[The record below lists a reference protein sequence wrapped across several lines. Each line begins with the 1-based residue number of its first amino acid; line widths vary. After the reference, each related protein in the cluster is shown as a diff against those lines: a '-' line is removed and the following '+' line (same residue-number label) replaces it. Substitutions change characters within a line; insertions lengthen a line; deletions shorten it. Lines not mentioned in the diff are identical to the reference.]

1 MKKKILLA
9 VLLIVLLLGAGIAYA
24 YFETDFFKSEKEIFL
39 SYLLNDKMTAEEEKI
54 AQYFEKK
61 ESTAHTYQGKAGIT
75 AEGMDVEN
83 IEMLN
88 GSNITF
94 EGATNPTQELTE
106 LEITANLATGINIP
120 IMFKQD
126 GETYGIQTNLLTDK
140 YIAVRNENLK
150 ELAEMFGLDATQIP
164 DKIEFE
170 DTAFTEE
177 EIKILKEKYVGI
189 LEENLPAELFTK
201 EKVDKQTIITL
212 SMGEDK
218 FVELFTKILET
229 LRNDEIIINKLPMGY
244 DKETYQSAI
253 DEILSDID
261 GIADSDNKVE
271 IKLYAENKSVNML
284 EVKFYEGNNNVVNM
298 VISSEITGNDLVVEM
313 TMKVQEGTEIAEI
326 SAKVQYKNILT
337 LDNVEE
343 SIEVKM
349 FSDRTYEDMDLT
361 VDFTNTV
368 KFEEKEIEKFNE
380 ENSTILNDAT
390 EEEMMDLLTAIYSNL
405 GLI

>member
-61 ESTAHTYQGKAGIT
+61 ESTSHTYQGKAGIT

-94 EGATNPTQELTE
+94 EGATNPTQKLTE

-126 GETYGIQTNLLTDK
+126 GETYGIQTNLLTNK

-150 ELAEMFGLDATQIP
+150 ELAEMFGLDTTQIP

-177 EIKILKEKYVGI
+177 EIKTLKEKYVGI

>member
-61 ESTAHTYQGKAGIT
+61 ESTSHTYQGKAGIT

-94 EGATNPTQELTE
+94 EGATNPTQKLTE

-126 GETYGIQTNLLTDK
+126 GETYGIQTNLLTNK

-150 ELAEMFGLDATQIP
+150 ELAEMFGLDTTQIP

-177 EIKILKEKYVGI
+177 EIKTLKEKYVGI

-284 EVKFYEGNNNVVNM
+284 EVKFYQGNNNVVNM